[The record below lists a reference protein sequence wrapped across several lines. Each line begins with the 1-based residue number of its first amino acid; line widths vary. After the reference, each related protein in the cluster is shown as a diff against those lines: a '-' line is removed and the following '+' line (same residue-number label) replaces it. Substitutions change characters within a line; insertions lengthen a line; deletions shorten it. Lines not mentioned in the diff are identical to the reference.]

1 MFPAHMHSRLFTT
14 SMAFLSLLAP
24 MLSLAQA
31 GNAEVVMVK
40 RSVPIDATSAE
51 VMRFKEML
59 AKYQPLA
66 SDELHITKLENVDK
80 SALFEV
86 RIDIPELG
94 QVQITAVLFAAQN
107 HEVDPIYFDW
117 LDHYAKTLKRYP
129 LAHVRI
135 EAHTDSI
142 GSESS
147 NQVLSELR
155 ALEVKS
161 QLVLRGIPETRINAI
176 GLGERHPV
184 APNEDAE
191 GRRKNRRVDFLNYFP
206 VQRR

>member
-1 MFPAHMHSRLFTT
+1 M
-14 SMAFLSLLAP
+14 
-24 MLSLAQA
+24 
-31 GNAEVVMVK
+31 VMVK
-40 RSVPIDATSAE
+40 RSVPMDAKSAE

-66 SDELHITKLENVDK
+66 SDDLQITKLDNADN

-86 RIDIPELG
+86 RIEIPELG
-94 QVQITAVLFAAQN
+94 QVQITAVLFAALN

-117 LDHYAKTLKRYP
+117 LDHYARTLKRYP

-135 EAHTDSI
+135 EAHTDSV
-142 GSESS
+142 GSGSS

-161 QLVLRGIPETRINAI
+161 QLVQRGIPETRINAI

-184 APNEDAE
+184 APNTDAN
-191 GRRKNRRVDFLNYFP
+191 GRHMNRRVDFLNYFP

>member
-1 MFPAHMHSRLFTT
+1 MFPSHMRISLHPTITALV
-14 SMAFLSLLAP
+14 MLLAP
-24 MLSLAQA
+24 MATIAQGE
-31 GNAEVVMVK
+31 GNEVVMVK
-40 RSVPIDATSAE
+40 RSVLGEETSAE
-51 VMRFKEML
+51 IIRFKEML
-59 AKYQPLA
+59 AKYKPLPN
-66 SDELHITKLENVDK
+66 DELRISKIENVDN

-86 RIDIPELG
+86 RIEIPELG
-94 QVQITAVLFAAQN
+94 QVQITAVLFAAQH

-117 LDHYAKTLKRYP
+117 MDHYAKTLKRYP

-142 GSESS
+142 GSESG

-161 QLVLRGIPETRINAI
+161 QLVQRGIAESRIQAI

-191 GRRKNRRVDFLNYFP
+191 GRRKNRRVDLLNYFP
-206 VQRR
+206 VQRH

>member
-1 MFPAHMHSRLFTT
+1 MRSLLYTT
-14 SMAFLSLLAP
+14 LTASFILLAP
-24 MLSLAQA
+24 IASLAQGGDDHVA
-31 GNAEVVMVK
+31 VVERSTPLEV
-40 RSVPIDATSAE
+40 TSAE
-51 VMRFKEML
+51 ALRFREML
-59 AKYQPLA
+59 AKYRPL
-66 SDELHITKLENVDK
+66 SNDELRITKLENVDN

-107 HEVDPIYFDW
+107 HEVDPIYFNW

-135 EAHTDSI
+135 EAHTDSL

-155 ALEVKS
+155 AMEVKS
-161 QLVLRGIPETRINAI
+161 QLVQRGIPESRIQAI

-184 APNEDAE
+184 ATNENAD

>member
-1 MFPAHMHSRLFTT
+1 MFPFHMRDHLYTT
-14 SMAFLSLLAP
+14 ITALLMLLDPMAA
-24 MLSLAQA
+24 LAQ
-31 GNAEVVMVK
+31 EEHSDLVMVQ
-40 RSVPIDATSAE
+40 RSGPMEATSAE
-51 VMRFKEML
+51 VKRFKEML

-66 SDELHITKLENVDK
+66 SDEFRMTKLANVDN

-86 RIDIPELG
+86 RIEIPELG
-94 QVQITAVLFAAQN
+94 QVQITAVLFAAQH

-155 ALEVKS
+155 AMEVKS
-161 QLVLRGIPETRINAI
+161 QLVQRGIPESRIHAV

-184 APNEDAE
+184 ASNEDAE